1 MVTHDLMETIKQLIE
16 WSATVLEVS
25 TVLVIVLASM
35 FGSFKFLVHLMQGD
49 PDGYRQFKTR
59 LGKMLILSL
68 EFLVAADIIRTVAL
82 EPTLMNATVLG
93 LLVLIRTF
101 LSWSLSVEIEG
112 HWPWQ
117 SSQTNEE
124 TEAIK

>member
-1 MVTHDLMETIKQLIE
+1 MESIKLFTE
-16 WSATVLEVS
+16 WSATGIEVAA
-25 TVLVIVLASM
+25 VVVIVIASL
-35 FGSFKFLVHLMQGD
+35 FGTVRFLIHVNQKV
-49 PDGYRQFKTR
+49 PDAFRQYKHR

-82 EPTLMNATVLG
+82 EPTLMNAAVLG

-117 SSQTNEE
+117 SAQKTEE
-124 TEAIK
+124 AEAIK

>member
-1 MVTHDLMETIKQLIE
+1 METIKQLID
-16 WSATVLEVS
+16 WSATGIEVT
-25 TVLVIVLASM
+25 TVLVIVLASLI
-35 FGSFKFLVHLMQGD
+35 GSARFLIHVNQKV
-49 PDGYRQFKTR
+49 PDAFRQYKVR

-68 EFLVAADIIRTVAL
+68 EFLVAADIIRTVVL
-82 EPTLMNATVLG
+82 EPTLMNAAVLG

-117 SSQTNEE
+117 AGQEQERSR
-124 TEAIK
+124 

>member
-1 MVTHDLMETIKQLIE
+1 METIKQFIE
-16 WSATVLEVS
+16 WAATAIEIAA
-25 TVLVIVLASM
+25 VLVIVAASVV
-35 FGSFKFLVHLMQGD
+35 GSAKFLIHANQRV
-49 PDGYRQFKTR
+49 PDAFKQYKER

-82 EPTLMNATVLG
+82 EPTLMNAAVLG

-112 HWPWQ
+112 RWPWRAGKCIG
-117 SSQTNEE
+117 QTEVE
-124 TEAIK
+124 LK